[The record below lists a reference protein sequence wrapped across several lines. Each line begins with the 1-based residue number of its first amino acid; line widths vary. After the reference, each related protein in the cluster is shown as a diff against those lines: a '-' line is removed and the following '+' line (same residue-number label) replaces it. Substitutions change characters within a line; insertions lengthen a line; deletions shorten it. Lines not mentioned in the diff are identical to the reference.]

1 MHQPD
6 NRPMPTSWRDGS
18 GRLRMMPSAPEDA
31 AVVEDG
37 GDVAIGAD
45 DIVENRRSIRS
56 TTTSIFCRQIYDPL
70 SSPAFEIVR
79 EILANRAGVDS
90 SPPKNALVRN
100 NGR

>member
-70 SSPAFEIVR
+70 SSPAFELIGDFVR
-79 EILANRAGVDS
+79 ADRLGVSPGWRCDLAFSR
-90 SPPKNALVRN
+90 
-100 NGR
+100 